1 MPDSCLGPVCEV
13 VHLLSQWLKIHVLPV
28 APLLTPLVATV
39 AGLIAWYSIHVTRST
54 ARKRAAIDFFLKT
67 DMDAGMVAAH
77 RSFQNALKSMEDHVR
92 SGKSMD
98 SFVKGDDG
106 LSSDAYLALT
116 GYLNIHELVA
126 VGIKNKVFDKNVC
139 YNFWSDALV
148 DHTNKAQKLIDLES
162 SVEGWEASFLELRKL
177 SVKWEKRNLKW
188 QAKQRKKAKR
198 QAPAPNPAPSAPT
211 AGQNPAPP
219 SPQTT
224 SEHR

>member
-1 MPDSCLGPVCEV
+1 
-13 VHLLSQWLKIHVLPV
+13 
-28 APLLTPLVATV
+28 
-39 AGLIAWYSIHVTRST
+39 
-54 ARKRAAIDFFLKT
+54 
-67 DMDAGMVAAH
+67 
-77 RSFQNALKSMEDHVR
+77 MEDHVR

-188 QAKQRKKAKR
+188 QAKQRKKLSGKLPLQILLHLLQLLVKILR
-198 QAPAPNPAPSAPT
+198 HHLHKPQASIDD
-211 AGQNPAPP
+211 
-219 SPQTT
+219 SP
-224 SEHR
+224 